1 MAARAAPTGTTTG
14 TPVLD
19 VRDLEVVY
27 RTARGP
33 VNAVRGVSFAVAAG
47 EIFGLVGE
55 SGSGK
60 STVGFGVMGALRPPA
75 AVRGDVRYRGEPL
88 LTKSPAALRAL
99 WGRRLSIVFQN
110 PGSTLNPVLRVGAQ
124 VMEVLQEHEGLDRAA
139 AFTKT
144 VELFNAVQ
152 LPDPA
157 GVAVKYPH
165 QLSGGQQQ
173 RVSIAM
179 ALACDP
185 DLLVMDEPTT
195 GLDVTTEARILQL
208 VRSLRARTGAAIL
221 YISHNL
227 AVIAQLC
234 DTVGVMYAGELVETG
249 PVADVFA
256 RPTHPYTL
264 ALLRCLPRVDA
275 PSAQRLLPAI
285 EGALPDPAAPVT
297 HCQFAPRCAMA
308 EDRCR
313 REPPPLVEAR
323 PGRASRCFFWE
334 KVPGPDTVPP
344 ESIRAASRAVDA
356 GAAVLE
362 AHGLTHQ
369 YGTPGRRLAPGLGA
383 PPLRALDNV
392 SLTVFGREALAIIGE
407 SGSGKTTLGRC
418 LVGVLQP
425 TAGEI
430 TLRGRALPR
439 RPERWT
445 RSTRRHIQIV
455 FQNPDLTLNP
465 RRTVFEAVAR
475 PLELFGGGTREDR
488 RIRATALLEAVKLG
502 ARYLDRLPHQLSGGE
517 RQRVA
522 IARAFAA
529 DPDIVVCDEP
539 TSALDV
545 SVQATILNL
554 LVVLQDSRG
563 VSYVFISHDLSVVR
577 HLADRVMVIYRG
589 SVVEEGRTED
599 VFGSPRHE
607 YTKALLAAV
616 PTFKTRA
623 EA

>member
-1 MAARAAPTGTTTG
+1 MAEAPA
-14 TPVLD
+14 LLE
-19 VRDLEVVY
+19 VRDLRVVY

-33 VNAVRGVSFAVAAG
+33 INAVRGVSFAVRPG

-60 STVGFGVMGALRPPA
+60 STAGLAVMGAVPPPA
-75 AVRGDVRYRGEPL
+75 AVTGDVRYRGERL
-88 LTKSPAALRAL
+88 LDKSPSALRAL
-99 WGRRLSIVFQN
+99 WGRRLAIVFQN
-110 PGSTLNPVLRVGAQ
+110 PGSTLNPVLRVGDQ
-124 VMEVLQEHEGLDRAA
+124 VMEVLREHERLGRAA
-139 AFTKT
+139 ALAKT
-144 VELFNAVQ
+144 IELFRAVQ

-157 GVAVKYPH
+157 AVTRKYPH

-173 RVSIAM
+173 RVAIAM

-195 GLDVTTEARILQL
+195 GLDVTTEARILEL

-234 DTVGVMYAGELVETG
+234 DAVGVMYAGELVEAG
-249 PVADVFA
+249 PVAEVFT

-275 PSAQRLLPAI
+275 PPAQRLLPAI

-297 HCQFAPRCAMA
+297 QCQFAVRCPMA
-308 EDRCR
+308 EDRCH
-313 REPPPLVEAR
+313 REPPPLVEGR
-323 PGRASRCFFWE
+323 PGRTTRCFLWE
-334 KVPGPDTVPP
+334 KVPAPDAVPV
-344 ESIRAASRAVDA
+344 ERVRAASRAVDT
-356 GAAVLE
+356 GTAVLE

-369 YGTPGRRLAPGLGA
+369 YGTPARLLAPALGA
-383 PPLRALDNV
+383 PTLRALDNV
-392 SLTVFGREALAIIGE
+392 SLAVGGREALAIIGE

-418 LVGVLQP
+418 LVGLLQP
-425 TAGEI
+425 TEGDVR
-430 TLRGRALPR
+430 LRGQTLPR

-475 PLELFGGGTREDR
+475 PLELFGGGSRDER
-488 RIRATALLEAVKLG
+488 RRRAAALLDAVKLG

-545 SVQATILNL
+545 SVQAAILNL
-554 LVVLQDSRG
+554 LVGLQDQRG

-589 SVVEEGRTED
+589 SVVEQGRTEE
-599 VFGSPRHE
+599 VFASPRHP
-607 YTKALLAAV
+607 YTKVLLAAV
-616 PTFKTRA
+616 PTLKA
-623 EA
+623 QAGP